1 MILKV
6 VFKNWYVLPVDSQLT
21 LLQICEIFTLVFNYS
36 LFLILPAILWL
47 SNLVPCPNKR
57 TEIES
62 VYVSQFDIF
71 YHYSLTQHADIKF
84 FGVRLGSAVEFH
96 RYSGERG
103 MLYALKPSKVMT
115 PPVRERTGDNFLT
128 LQLYVV

>member
-1 MILKV
+1 
-6 VFKNWYVLPVDSQLT
+6 
-21 LLQICEIFTLVFNYS
+21 VFNYS
-36 LFLILPAILWL
+36 LFLILPYILWL
-47 SNLVPCPNKR
+47 SSLVPCPNKR

-62 VYVSQFDIF
+62 VYVSRLDIF
-71 YHYSLTQHADIKF
+71 YHHSLTQHADVKF

-103 MLYALKPSKVMT
+103 MLYALKPSKVMM

-128 LQLYVV
+128 LELYVV